1 MTTMIKEKHIIVTR
15 IAVVYCNEMII
26 ATDHEF
32 SILYNIGM
40 HNKKDRMKTK
50 PI

>member
-1 MTTMIKEKHIIVTR
+1 MTTMLKEKHIIVTR
-15 IAVVYCNEMII
+15 IAVVYFNEKMI
-26 ATDHEF
+26 ATGHEF
-32 SILYNIGM
+32 SILYNIDM